1 VNTDHIYIIAEA
13 GVNHNGDVD
22 VAIQL
27 IDKAAEAGADA
38 VKFQMFDADELTGE
52 DAPLAE
58 YQKHSGQTSQRE
70 MLHALTL
77 TEDDFTKL
85 SNYTKQKE
93 IDFIVT
99 PFDTNSAQ
107 FLASLNVPA
116 IKIPSGEITHL
127 SFLEKV
133 ATLGIPVILSTGT
146 CNLEEVDDAVQ
157 IFKAAGIDLS
167 ILHCTSS
174 YPAPYDQIN
183 LRVMDTLSK
192 KFGVPVG
199 LSDHSEGIT
208 VPIAAAALGAKII
221 EKHFTL
227 DRTMDGPDHK
237 ASLEPHEL
245 TAMIEGIRQ
254 AESALGSSEKVIQPA
269 EANTA
274 SVARRST
281 VAVQDIAAGEK
292 LSTENTALKR
302 PGTGIP
308 PKEYE
313 SVMQKT
319 AQENIAAGTPITH
332 DMLT

>member
-1 VNTDHIYIIAEA
+1 
-13 GVNHNGDVD
+13 
-22 VAIQL
+22 
-27 IDKAAEAGADA
+27 
-38 VKFQMFDADELTGE
+38 M
-52 DAPLAE
+52 
-58 YQKHSGQTSQRE
+58 
-70 MLHALTL
+70 
-77 TEDDFTKL
+77 
-85 SNYTKQKE
+85 
-93 IDFIVT
+93 
-99 PFDTNSAQ
+99 
-107 FLASLNVPA
+107 
-116 IKIPSGEITHL
+116 
-127 SFLEKV
+127 
-133 ATLGIPVILSTGT
+133 
-146 CNLEEVDDAVQ
+146 Q